1 MTQFSRRKFIYTTS
15 AAGAAFASSF
25 ALKGC
30 STSNTDPVA
39 DSQGLET
46 TTARLGF
53 LPTLESAPLII
64 AQEKEF
70 FAKYGMTDVKLVKQ
84 SSWGVMRDNTE
95 LGSSNGGVDGGQ
107 YQLPI
112 PHLIDA
118 GLITKDTV
126 KIPMFTLL
134 QLATHGG
141 GIALTDKYAGKNFDL
156 DTGKVKPYLS
166 ELKQAGTLLNLAYAF
181 PQGNQ
186 ELWLRYWLA
195 AGGINPDTDITLT
208 ALPPAQTVSNLKT
221 AKIDGFSAGDPW
233 VSRVANSDKIGF
245 IAALSAQ
252 IWSNHPQ
259 DYFGVR
265 RDWVTQN
272 PKATKA
278 LLKGLMEAQQWLD
291 QSGNR
296 PEAAA
301 ILAKRPY
308 INLKVDVL
316 TPPLMGQYVMGDG
329 REDINDLKLGPI
341 YWQGEKGNVSYPY
354 RSHELWFLTENIR
367 WGFLPANTNT
377 KTMVESVNRED
388 LWREAAQELGVA
400 TADIPV
406 GTSRGIETFFDG
418 IQFNPEN
425 PKTYLDSLKIKNLK
439 T

>member
-1 MTQFSRRKFIYTTS
+1 MTQFSRRKFIYTTG
-15 AAGAAFASSF
+15 AAGAAFAGSL

-30 STSNTDPVA
+30 SSNNA
-39 DSQGLET
+39 DSIANSLGLET

-53 LPTLESAPLII
+53 LPTLEAAPLVI

-70 FAKYGMTDVKLVKQ
+70 FAKHGMTDVKLVKQ

-112 PHLIDA
+112 PHLINE
-118 GLITKDTV
+118 GLIIKDTL

-134 QLATHGG
+134 QLVSQGS
-141 GIALTDKYAGKNFDL
+141 GIALTEKYAGNSFEL
-156 DTGKVKPYLS
+156 NTSNVQAFLS
-166 ELKQAGTLLNLAYAF
+166 ERKQAGTLLNLAYAF
-181 PQGNQ
+181 PKGNQ

-195 AGGINPDTDITLT
+195 AGGINPDTDIVLT
-208 ALPPAQTVSNLKT
+208 ALPPAQTVANLKT
-221 AKIDGFSAGDPW
+221 AKIDGFCAGDPW

-245 IAALSAQ
+245 IAALSSQ
-252 IWSNHPQ
+252 MWPEHPQ
-259 DYFGVR
+259 DYFGMR
-265 RDWVTQN
+265 QDWVTQN

-296 PEAAA
+296 QEAAT
-301 ILAKRPY
+301 ILSKRPY
-308 INLKVDVL
+308 INLKVDIIAS
-316 TPPLMGQYVMGDG
+316 PLMGQYVMGDG

-341 YWQGEKGNVSYPY
+341 YWKGAKGIISYPY
-354 RSHELWFLTENIR
+354 RSHEQWFLIENIR
-367 WGFLPANTNT
+367 WGFLPANTNIQ
-377 KTMVESVNRED
+377 KMVEAVNRED

-400 TADIPV
+400 TTEIPLNP
-406 GTSRGIETFFDG
+406 TRGVETFFDG
-418 IQFNPEN
+418 IQFDPNN
-425 PKTYLDSLKIKNLK
+425 PKAYLNSLKIKNLK